1 MSLPSKDASVGRFCA
16 DVFVEVGIA
25 VQKSGDSSTALEL
38 FADALE
44 ACPQHDVALFEM
56 GVIAMSQGNQA
67 DAVALY
73 QRAAQANPANVQ
85 V

>member
-1 MSLPSKDASVGRFCA
+1 MTRFCA
-16 DVFVEVGIA
+16 DVFVEIGIA
-25 VQKSGDSSTALEL
+25 TQAAGDAAASLEL

-56 GVIAMSQGNQA
+56 GVLAMSQGNQA
-67 DAVALY
+67 DAIALY
-73 QRAAQANPANVQ
+73 HRAAHANPANVQ